1 MNGEGWRKCRSQ
13 KSHGK
18 DWIKRRSLTEAQD
31 SEKFCILRSSY
42 LDGLHVFSDTAYY
55 CDGENL

>member
-31 SEKFCILRSSY
+31 SEKFCILRSGY
-42 LDGLHVFSDTAYY
+42 LDGLHVFSDTAY
-55 CDGENL
+55 